1 MSPNFQTFQ
10 QLHRSGDLFVL
21 PNAWNPHSAKLLQ
34 EKKFSAIATSSAA
47 VAQSLGYD
55 DGEAMPFWDYLFVV
69 TRILSSI
76 QVPLSVD
83 MEMGYGSS
91 DAEIFDNLRKLI
103 DLGVAGI
110 NIEDS
115 VITGGV
121 RTLKE
126 ASAFTRTVAFIREKL
141 DAVRLDCF
149 INIRCDTFLLGVEGK
164 EQETN
169 QRIKLYEKAGADGIF
184 LPCIVKE
191 QDIAEAVN
199 ATTLPVN
206 VMCFPG
212 LPGFDVLYKLG
223 VKRVSMGPF
232 LFSKVYGNIDQYA
245 EAITA
250 GNDLSSI
257 L

>member
-1 MSPNFQTFQ
+1 MSPNFQSFQ
-10 QLHRSGDLFVL
+10 QLHQSGDLFVL
-21 PNAWNPHSAKLLQ
+21 PNAWNPQSAKLLQ

-47 VAQSLGYD
+47 VAQSLGYE
-55 DGEAMPFWDYLFVV
+55 DGEAMPFWDYLFIV

-76 QVPLSVD
+76 RVPLSVD

-121 RTLKE
+121 RALKE
-126 ASAFTRTVAFIREKL
+126 ATAFARTVAFIRDKL
-141 DAVRLDCF
+141 AAARLDCF
-149 INIRCDTFLLGVEGK
+149 INIRCDTFLLDVPNK
-164 EQETN
+164 QQETN
-169 QRIKLYEKAGADGIF
+169 DRMKLYESAGADGIF

-191 QDIAEAVN
+191 QDIVKAVN

-212 LPGFDVLYKLG
+212 LPNFDVLHKLG
-223 VKRVSMGPF
+223 VKRVSLGPF

-245 EAITA
+245 DAIA
-250 GNDLSSI
+250 ASNNLSSI